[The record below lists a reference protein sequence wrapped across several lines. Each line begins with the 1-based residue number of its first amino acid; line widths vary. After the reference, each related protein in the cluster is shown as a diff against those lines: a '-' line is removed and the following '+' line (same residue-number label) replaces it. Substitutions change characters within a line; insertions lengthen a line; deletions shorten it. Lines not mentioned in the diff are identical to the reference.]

1 VIEISSADNIAQL
14 RIQYA
19 EPLRIAQAHLKSG
32 KKAKNRSSITE
43 KRRKEMF
50 FFKIECV
57 HCGMI
62 LNKGNHNTEHI
73 LDISLGGDNSDTNRM
88 LMCNACNSWRNELKT
103 VYLGTDISAKDW
115 PKVERYVLWNFL
127 TVDYGHRAGEYI
139 LDVHQD
145 FLNLRFGG
153 DRDFE
158 APGKIWFARAS
169 DSTPKELA
177 SANPLRPSSSHVKI
191 PKSSERFSKR
201 LRRWLL
207 GSDNDHIH
215 RLNIK
220 KSQSK
225 PINERITDNNLNPDI
240 LSTILDEDTR
250 NKLFRDAVR
259 SHLPE
264 AGDSKRLTEISN
276 QVKGQDA
283 SNRSI
288 KSIGI
293 QLGFPES
300 WTVTK
305 MLQSVFQNDLQFE
318 KIGGSVFVSLAT
330 TDKCSAPGTG
340 VQNVANKI
348 QPKQETN
355 RLEFGEQTDRG
366 TLVRMEIRKFLL
378 AGEEIYLGA
387 FAKKYYETTSTRLKS
402 KISEFGFPKSWT
414 ILKSITTA
422 FGPLMHVRED
432 GREVYIQLADYQPCK
447 NFNRSKGFMS
457 YPQTPQLL
465 RVFWD
470 AYASSVP
477 NTLGWLEFKAQLSET
492 SGISRGRLL
501 SPMMVLQRCLGGS
514 QEQPVPWSAVGIAT
528 FVSKIRQAID
538 DADDEIFS
546 NLEEEGIADWYLR
559 SFQAIVE
566 ARGTEEE

>member
-1 VIEISSADNIAQL
+1 MIEISSVGSIAQL

-32 KKAKNRSSITE
+32 KKAKNRSSISE

-73 LDISLGGDNSDTNRM
+73 LDISLGGDNSETNRM

-103 VYLGTDISAKDW
+103 VYLGTNISAKDW

-127 TVDYGHRAGEYI
+127 TVDYGHRAGENI
-139 LDVHQD
+139 SDVHQV

-169 DSTPKELA
+169 DSTPRELA
-177 SANPLRPSSSHVKI
+177 SASTLRPSSPHVNI

-207 GSDNDHIH
+207 GSDHDHVN
-215 RLNIK
+215 RLNSK

-240 LSTILDEDTR
+240 LSTILDDDTR
-250 NKLFRDAVR
+250 KKLFRDAVL

-264 AGDSKRLTEISN
+264 AGDSKRLTEVSN

-305 MLQSVFQNDLQFE
+305 MLQSVFQDELQFE
-318 KIGGSVFVSLAT
+318 NIGGSVFVSLAT
-330 TDKCSAPGTG
+330 TDKFAAPVNG
-340 VQNVANKI
+340 VQNEVDQA
-348 QPKQETN
+348 QPKQETD
-355 RLEFGEQTDRG
+355 RIDFGEQTDRG
-366 TLVRMEIRKFLL
+366 SLVRMEIREFLL
-378 AGEEIYLGA
+378 AGEEVYVGA
-387 FAKKYYETTSTRLKS
+387 FAKQYHQSTGIRLKA
-402 KISEFGFPKSWT
+402 KFGDVGYPKSWT
-414 ILKSITTA
+414 LRKTLEVA
-422 FGPLMHVRED
+422 FGSLIEIWDVD
-432 GREVYIQLADYQPCK
+432 GACFARLNDYQPCN
-447 NFNRSKGFMS
+447 NFNKTKGFMS
-457 YPQTPQLL
+457 LPKTPQDL
-465 RVFWD
+465 VKFWK
-470 AYASSVP
+470 AYSEIVP
-477 NTLGWLEFKAQLSET
+477 NTLGWEDFRLLLSEHT
-492 SGISRGRLL
+492 GLPRGRLL
-501 SPMMVLQRCLGGS
+501 SPLMLIQRILGGCKDEVAEWDVVKATDFVNLVQTS
-514 QEQPVPWSAVGIAT
+514 YNEFDGEILSPEAAGI
-528 FVSKIRQAID
+528 K
-538 DADDEIFS
+538 E
-546 NLEEEGIADWYLR
+546 WYLR
-559 SFQAIVE
+559 SFLWFVNRQE
-566 ARGTEEE
+566 LSEEE